1 MHYSSRDCDTR
12 NAGRAASV
20 APLERDA
27 RLDPEPRAHVSRPD
41 LAHELVVREV
51 SVEPLVEVV
60 VVLLVAPELHDLA
73 ELRRR
78 DALAILE
85 LEAVVEQRELRAISC
100 IHASFLSRHAS
111 EKVKIHID
119 SEVPQILNFGGKVEG
134 FFVQKDEGLAVWG
147 QRILEG
153 PQYRDFYV
161 CHRQYGQ
168 KFHVCHTPKNPLTRT
183 PYCTDPSQKSRVFR
197 DKRALKE
204 KRKDV
209 CHKR

>member
-1 MHYSSRDCDTR
+1 M
-12 NAGRAASV
+12 
-20 APLERDA
+20 
-27 RLDPEPRAHVSRPD
+27 
-41 LAHELVVREV
+41 VREV

-119 SEVPQILNFGGKVEG
+119 SEVPQIRRVVARGKVLRPKRRGARSMGTAIFGRAAVPG
-134 FFVQKDEGLAVWG
+134 FLRLSQAVWSEIS
-147 QRILEG
+147 RLSHPEKSINAHPIL
-153 PQYRDFYV
+153 Y
-161 CHRQYGQ
+161 
-168 KFHVCHTPKNPLTRT
+168 
-183 PYCTDPSQKSRVFR
+183 
-197 DKRALKE
+197 
-204 KRKDV
+204 
-209 CHKR
+209 

>member
-100 IHASFLSRHAS
+100 IHAS
-111 EKVKIHID
+111 
-119 SEVPQILNFGGKVEG
+119 
-134 FFVQKDEGLAVWG
+134 
-147 QRILEG
+147 
-153 PQYRDFYV
+153 
-161 CHRQYGQ
+161 
-168 KFHVCHTPKNPLTRT
+168 
-183 PYCTDPSQKSRVFR
+183 
-197 DKRALKE
+197 
-204 KRKDV
+204 
-209 CHKR
+209 

>member
-100 IHASFLSRHAS
+100 IHASSS
-111 EKVKIHID
+111 VD
-119 SEVPQILNFGGKVEG
+119 TPQKKLRSTSTLRFPKFGGKVRGKVFRPKRRGARSMGTAIFGRAAVPG
-134 FFVQKDEGLAVWG
+134 FLRLSQAVWSEIS
-147 QRILEG
+147 RLSHPEKSINAHPIL
-153 PQYRDFYV
+153 Y
-161 CHRQYGQ
+161 
-168 KFHVCHTPKNPLTRT
+168 
-183 PYCTDPSQKSRVFR
+183 
-197 DKRALKE
+197 
-204 KRKDV
+204 
-209 CHKR
+209 

>member
-1 MHYSSRDCDTR
+1 M
-12 NAGRAASV
+12 
-20 APLERDA
+20 
-27 RLDPEPRAHVSRPD
+27 
-41 LAHELVVREV
+41 VREV

-119 SEVPQILNFGGKVEG
+119 SEVPQIWREGAREG
-134 FFVQKDEGLAVWG
+134 FSSKKTRGS
-147 QRILEG
+147 
-153 PQYRDFYV
+153 
-161 CHRQYGQ
+161 QYGDSDFW
-168 KFHVCHTPKNPLTRT
+168 KGRSTGIFTFVTGSMVRNFTFVTPPKN
-183 PYCTDPSQKSRVFR
+183 
-197 DKRALKE
+197 
-204 KRKDV
+204 
-209 CHKR
+209 H

>member
-119 SEVPQILNFGGKVEG
+119 SEVPQIFKFLAGRWKG
-134 FFVQKDEGLAVWG
+134 FPSKKTRGS
-147 QRILEG
+147 
-153 PQYRDFYV
+153 
-161 CHRQYGQ
+161 QYGDSEFW
-168 KFHVCHTPKNPLTRT
+168 KGRSTGIFTFVTGSMVRNFTFVTPRKN
-183 PYCTDPSQKSRVFR
+183 
-197 DKRALKE
+197 
-204 KRKDV
+204 
-209 CHKR
+209 H

>member
-1 MHYSSRDCDTR
+1 M
-12 NAGRAASV
+12 
-20 APLERDA
+20 
-27 RLDPEPRAHVSRPD
+27 
-41 LAHELVVREV
+41 VREV

-134 FFVQKDEGLAVWG
+134 FSSKKTRGS
-147 QRILEG
+147 
-153 PQYRDFYV
+153 
-161 CHRQYGQ
+161 QYGDSDFW
-168 KFHVCHTPKNPLTRT
+168 KGRSTGIFTFVTGSMVRTFTFVTP
-183 PYCTDPSQKSRVFR
+183 
-197 DKRALKE
+197 
-204 KRKDV
+204 RKI
-209 CHKR
+209 H

>member
-73 ELRRR
+73 EFRRR

-119 SEVPQILNFGGKVEG
+119 SEVPQILKFWREGAREG
-134 FFVQKDEGLAVWG
+134 FASKKTRGS
-147 QRILEG
+147 
-153 PQYRDFYV
+153 
-161 CHRQYGQ
+161 QYGGSEFW
-168 KFHVCHTPKNPLTRT
+168 KGRSTGIFTFVTGSMVRNFTFVTP
-183 PYCTDPSQKSRVFR
+183 
-197 DKRALKE
+197 
-204 KRKDV
+204 RKI
-209 CHKR
+209 H

>member
-85 LEAVVEQRELRAISC
+85 LEAVVEQREPGAISC

-119 SEVPQILNFGGKVEG
+119 SEVPQIWREGAREG
-134 FFVQKDEGLAVWG
+134 FSSKKTRGS
-147 QRILEG
+147 
-153 PQYRDFYV
+153 
-161 CHRQYGQ
+161 QYGDSDFW
-168 KFHVCHTPKNPLTRT
+168 KGRSTGIFTFVTGSMVRNFTFVTP
-183 PYCTDPSQKSRVFR
+183 
-197 DKRALKE
+197 
-204 KRKDV
+204 
-209 CHKR
+209 

>member
-85 LEAVVEQRELRAISC
+85 LEAVVEQRELGAISC

-119 SEVPQILNFGGKVEG
+119 SEVPQILNFGGKVRGKVFRPKRRGARSMGTANFGRAAVPG
-134 FFVQKDEGLAVWG
+134 FLRLSQAVWSEIS
-147 QRILEG
+147 RLSHPEKTINAHPIL
-153 PQYRDFYV
+153 Y
-161 CHRQYGQ
+161 
-168 KFHVCHTPKNPLTRT
+168 
-183 PYCTDPSQKSRVFR
+183 
-197 DKRALKE
+197 
-204 KRKDV
+204 
-209 CHKR
+209 